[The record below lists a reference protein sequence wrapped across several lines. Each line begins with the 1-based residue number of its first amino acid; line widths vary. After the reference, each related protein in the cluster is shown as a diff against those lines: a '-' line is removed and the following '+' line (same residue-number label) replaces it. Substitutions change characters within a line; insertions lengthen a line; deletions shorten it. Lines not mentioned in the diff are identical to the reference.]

1 MIKTAWQSMKT
12 KMQYY
17 GIKNAYD
24 SKRATRLAIDGR
36 WVMNS
41 RKLYRKMQQGFT
53 MIELMIVIAII
64 GTLASIAIPA
74 FQGYAV
80 RAKVIEGMALAAA
93 AKTIVSENVVNGLP
107 FSSGWVA
114 PYPTKIVN
122 TDHTGA
128 SRLPANSGISIN
140 DANGEITIT
149 YTDIVATG
157 SPTLLL
163 IPVDGANPLTPGLII
178 QTGMVN
184 WECHSSNPPINNVLR
199 THTGTIDPQFV
210 PADCRA

>member
-1 MIKTAWQSMKT
+1 
-12 KMQYY
+12 
-17 GIKNAYD
+17 
-24 SKRATRLAIDGR
+24 
-36 WVMNS
+36 MNS

-74 FQGYAV
+74 FQGYAT

-107 FSSGWVA
+107 FTSGWIA
-114 PYPTKIVN
+114 PFPTQVVSK
-122 TDHTGA
+122 DPTGA
-128 SRLPANSGISIN
+128 SRLPADSGISIN
-140 DANGEITIT
+140 NTNGVITIT
-149 YTDIVATG
+149 YTNAIATG

-163 IPVDGANPLTPGLII
+163 IPVDGADPLYPGLII

-184 WECHSSNPPINNVLR
+184 WQCHSSNPPINNVLR
-199 THTGTIDPQFV
+199 NITGTIDPKFV